1 MIKTQKERIDNGK
14 KIFNDTLVEYSES
27 DNIYEAISEW
37 EFIYKVDCYSYDGD
51 KDIILE
57 LLKNASNSDRFDK
70 LEIKTDHDEE
80 YGSCI
85 CGQNN
90 LRYVFYIQ
98 NKINKTVLH
107 TGSDCINKVFP
118 DGSILKEDILL
129 LDKILKRSKRS
140 AKKIREENKNLK
152 AENKVLV
159 QRNTVLIYENEKLKS
174 KIDEL
179 ILENK
184 TKTDNTNINTDN
196 LEKKIESL
204 EDEIK
209 RLKEDNNN
217 LSIYKKMY
225 GPEMD
230 KEFDKLFFKNNR

>member
-1 MIKTQKERIDNGK
+1 MIKTQKERIDKGRQA
-14 KIFNDTLVEYSES
+14 FNDEIIRCSES
-27 DNIYEAISEW
+27 DNIYEAILEW

-57 LLKNASNSDRFDK
+57 SLKNESNSDRFDK
-70 LEIKTDHDEE
+70 TEIKTEHDEE
-80 YGSCI
+80 YGICI
-85 CGQNN
+85 CGQDN
-90 LRYVFYIQ
+90 LRYVYYIQ

-118 DGSILKEDILL
+118 DGSIVKKDILL
-129 LDKILKRSKRS
+129 LDKVLKRSKRS
-140 AKKIREENKNLK
+140 VKKIREENKNLK
-152 AENKVLV
+152 NENKNL
-159 QRNTVLIYENEKLKS
+159 LKENKELKS

-184 TKTDNTNINTDN
+184 TKTDNTNEDN
-196 LEKKIESL
+196 LKKKIESL

-209 RLKEDNNN
+209 SLKDDNTK

-225 GPEMD
+225 EPAVN
-230 KEFDKLFFKNNR
+230 KEFDILWEI

>member
-1 MIKTQKERIDNGK
+1 MITQKERIDNGRQA
-14 KIFNDTLVEYSES
+14 FNDEIIRCSES

-37 EFIYKVDCYSYDGD
+37 RFIYKVDCYSYDGD
-51 KDIILE
+51 EKFIKE

-70 LEIKTDHDEE
+70 LEINYYEDC

-98 NKINKTVLH
+98 NKLNKNVLH

-140 AKKIREENKNLK
+140 VTKIREENKNLK
-152 AENKVLV
+152 KENK
-159 QRNTVLIYENEKLKS
+159 ELKS

-179 ILENK
+179 ENYLK
-184 TKTDNTNINTDN
+184 NEEEFSENISKLFSKDKIELT
-196 LEKKIESL
+196 KKIESL

-209 RLKEDNNN
+209 RLKDINNN

-225 GPEMD
+225 GSEMD
-230 KEFDKLFFKNNR
+230 KEFDKLLFQN

>member
-1 MIKTQKERIDNGK
+1 MIKTQKERIDNGR

-27 DNIYEAISEW
+27 DNIYEAILEW

-51 KDIILE
+51 EVIIKE

-80 YGSCI
+80 FGSCI

-140 AKKIREENKNLK
+140 VKKIREENKNLK
-152 AENKVLV
+152 TENKVLV
-159 QRNTVLIYENEKLKS
+159 QRNTELILENKELKS

-184 TKTDNTNINTDN
+184 TKTDEDN
-196 LEKKIESL
+196 LKKKIESL

-209 RLKEDNNN
+209 SLKDDNTK

-225 GPEMD
+225 EPEVN
-230 KEFDKLFFKNNR
+230 KEFDILWEI

>member
-1 MIKTQKERIDNGK
+1 MRTQKERLDNGR
-14 KIFNDTLVEYSES
+14 KIFNSTLVEYSVS

-37 EFIYKVDCYSYDGD
+37 RFIYKVDCYSYDGD
-51 KDIILE
+51 EKFIKE

-70 LEIKTDHDEE
+70 LEINYYEDS

-98 NKINKTVLH
+98 NKLNKNVLH

-140 AKKIREENKNLK
+140 VKKIREENKNLK
-152 AENKVLV
+152 TINKVLV
-159 QRNTVLIYENEKLKS
+159 QRNTDLIYENKKLKS

-184 TKTDNTNINTDN
+184 TKTVNTNEDN
-196 LEKKIESL
+196 LKKKIESL
-204 EDEIK
+204 EDENK
-209 RLKEDNNN
+209 RLKDINNN

-225 GPEMD
+225 GSEMD
-230 KEFDKLFFKNNR
+230 KEFDKLFFKNN

>member
-1 MIKTQKERIDNGK
+1 MIKTQKERIDKGRQA
-14 KIFNDTLVEYSES
+14 FNDEIIRCSES
-27 DNIYEAISEW
+27 DNLYEAILEW
-37 EFIYKVDCYSYDGD
+37 EFTGELDHYSRDSVI
-51 KDIILE
+51 DIDNIKENLID
-57 LLKNASNSDRFDK
+57 AGRPDMADK
-70 LEIKTDHDEE
+70 LVINEYADD

-85 CGQNN
+85 CGKNN
-90 LRYVFYIQ
+90 LRKVFYIQ
-98 NKINKTVLH
+98 NKINKTVLP
-107 TGSDCINKVFP
+107 TGSDCIFKVFP
-118 DGSILKEDILL
+118 DGSITKKDILL
-129 LDKILKRSKRS
+129 LDKIIKSSERSV
-140 AKKIREENKNLK
+140 KKIREENKNLK
-152 AENKVLV
+152 TENKVLV
-159 QRNTVLIYENEKLKS
+159 QRNTELILENKELKS

-184 TKTDNTNINTDN
+184 TKTDEDN
-196 LEKKIESL
+196 LTKKIESL